1 MQTVLVGV
9 GGVTQA
15 LFLGVHFSLTF
26 FIHFFPHHSSPQQK
40 SLCLFRVHTRLLRRF
55 RREKRG
61 NVRPPLVFFV
71 VLAPSSSFALCEI
84 VFVRWGRRKKKLFCP
99 THPRGGLLGKSRV
112 LLLREHII
120 IIIFIAEMRNDASP
134 SSASTSSS
142 SRDDERRASSS
153 SSSSRRETTPSSRSS
168 SRGSRSS
175 VIAARCSHH
184 HRVLVAATASAF
196 LLLGKGAQC
205 ADDANNENNSN
216 AKEALTDATFKD
228 AIEQCMR
235 TNPVDGMCTQL
246 PKYGAMPTWDVS
258 KVTNMDLAFGSTRKA
273 SEGRKRSRKSSATLV
288 KFTEFNADLSDWDVS
303 SVTSMR
309 DMFSDCRDFEGV
321 GLEKWNTERVESMEG
336 MFRNCEE
343 FATDISGW
351 KGKATE
357 THMKDAVKGA
367 VAFQKAFVCERSPTE
382 GVLFSTCIANKWTE
396 SNLGEDDE
404 KKEEKENKQPLTDE
418 TFHNA
423 INACLQTNPIAGM
436 CKGSEYGIMPD
447 WDVSKVTDMSKAFY
461 DMWDFN
467 GDLSKWDVKNLKNAQ
482 EMFYGADAFNADISK
497 WNTQNLQNC
506 QDMFHD
512 AKSFN
517 RSIDNWKTHKVTNM
531 NGMFMGAKK
540 FNSDIS
546 NWDVQ
551 NVQSM
556 RGMFAETSSFNQPI
570 GKWNVKSCRDMRF
583 MFSKAKT
590 FKQIINNWKGPAA
603 KEPQFKMFSDAYSFL
618 GKFRCEEQEH
628 GPAQSCKQRQVYN
641 SNAAAA
647 LGEARGTTFTS
658 GALGETDVHLAS
670 GVMFRHNPFKEAVGL
685 LSLVTIALIGF
696 VYTNRA
702 GNIKY
707 TTKVIT
713 DRSQNYNT
721 ADEESRGFL

>member
-1 MQTVLVGV
+1 MQN
-9 GGVTQA
+9 
-15 LFLGVHFSLTF
+15 
-26 FIHFFPHHSSPQQK
+26 
-40 SLCLFRVHTRLLRRF
+40 RLLRR
-55 RREKRG
+55 
-61 NVRPPLVFFV
+61 FFV
-71 VLAPSSSFALCEI
+71 VLAPSSSFAAFCEI
-84 VFVRWGRRKKKLFCP
+84 AFVPEEKQAFLSHTSSRGAAGEE
-99 THPRGGLLGKSRV
+99 PRGIEK
-112 LLLREHII
+112 REHII
-120 IIIFIAEMRNDASP
+120 IIIAEMRNDASP

-142 SRDDERRASSS
+142 SRDDERRASSFTSSS

-168 SRGSRSS
+168 SRGGSRSS
-175 VIAARCSHH
+175 VIAARCSHHH

-196 LLLGKGAQC
+196 LLLGKGAHC

-273 SEGRKRSRKSSATLV
+273 SEGRKRSRKSSTTLV

-382 GVLFSTCIANKWTE
+382 GVLFSTCTANKWTE
-396 SNLGEDDE
+396 SNLGEDEE
-404 KKEEKENKQPLTDE
+404 KNEEKENKQPLTDE

-447 WDVSKVTDMSKAFY
+447 WDVSKVSDMSKAFY

-603 KEPQFKMFSDAYSFL
+603 KEAQFKMFSDAYSFL